1 MDKSLTSQVVS
12 ASSLGALENITE
24 PPCFLL
30 GYQHLLVKLL
40 GPVSK
45 VLHIKNLSSVL
56 AFCLL
61 APDLGL
67 RTFIRLPHKREG
79 LADCLVSVDLLLPLA
94 STEQNVISCQRA
106 SSTALYMSLS
116 PNTSFVSRE
125 SLPIWGISRFC
136 FSCGE
141 NGIEIL

>member
-30 GYQHLLVKLL
+30 GYQHLLLKLL
-40 GPVSK
+40 GPVGK

-61 APDLGL
+61 APELGL
-67 RTFIRLPHKREG
+67 RTFIRLPHKRG
-79 LADCLVSVDLLLPLA
+79 LADRLVSVDLLLPLA
-94 STEQNVISCQRA
+94 STKQNVISSQRA
-106 SSTALYMSLS
+106 SCTALCMSIS

-125 SLPIWGISRFC
+125 SLPIQGISRFC

-141 NGIEIL
+141 NGVEIL